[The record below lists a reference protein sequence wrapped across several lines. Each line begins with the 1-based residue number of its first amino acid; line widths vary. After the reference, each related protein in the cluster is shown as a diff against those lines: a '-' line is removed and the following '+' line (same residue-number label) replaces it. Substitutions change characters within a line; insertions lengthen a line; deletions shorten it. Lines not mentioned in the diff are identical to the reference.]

1 MMHCGIHEGGLTTE
15 AYNNDC
21 ALDLLLLVLVINIHI
36 KNIFL
41 GPQRQILDKS
51 YYLGLLRYV
60 NLSFF

>member
-1 MMHCGIHEGGLTTE
+1 VAC
-15 AYNNDC
+15 NSDC
-21 ALDLLLLVLVINIHI
+21 ALDLLFVMLVINIHI

-60 NLSFF
+60 N